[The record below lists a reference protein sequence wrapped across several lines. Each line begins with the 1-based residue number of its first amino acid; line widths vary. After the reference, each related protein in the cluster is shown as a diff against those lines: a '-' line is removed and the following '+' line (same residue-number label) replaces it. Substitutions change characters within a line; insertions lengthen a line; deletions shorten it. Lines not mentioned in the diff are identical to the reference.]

1 MIGLIEQAQYEDE
14 RIAMRVGDL
23 LVVQSDGVSEAMNSD
38 QEQFGEERLQA
49 LLFEQKNRT
58 AEEIADAVVKEV
70 RKHAG
75 AHPQSD
81 DITIMVIKRV
91 L

>member
-1 MIGLIEQAQYEDE
+1 
-14 RIAMRVGDL
+14 
-23 LVVQSDGVSEAMNSD
+23 MNGN

-49 LLFEQKNRT
+49 LLLEQKNSS
-58 AEEIADAVVKEV
+58 AEEIIDSVVREV

-75 AHPQSD
+75 VHPQSD
-81 DITIMVIKRV
+81 DITIMVIKRM

>member
-1 MIGLIEQAQYEDE
+1 MPQVLGEDAE
-14 RIAMRVGDL
+14 VPDL
-23 LVVQSDGVSEAMNSD
+23 LVIQSDGISEAMNAD
-38 QEQFGEERLQA
+38 HVQFGEERLQA
-49 LLFEQKNRT
+49 LLLEHRERT
-58 AEEIADAVVKEV
+58 AEEIIDIVVKEV

-91 L
+91 Q

>member
-1 MIGLIEQAQYEDE
+1 
-14 RIAMRVGDL
+14 
-23 LVVQSDGVSEAMNSD
+23 LVVQSDGVSEAMNGN

-49 LLFEQKNRT
+49 LLLEQKNSS
-58 AEEIADAVVKEV
+58 AEEIIDSVVREV

-81 DITIMVIKRV
+81 DITIMVIKRMV
-91 L
+91 

>member
-1 MIGLIEQAQYEDE
+1 MIGLIPEAQYEDE
-14 RIAMRVGDL
+14 QIAMQVGDL
-23 LVVQSDGVSEAMNSD
+23 LVVQSDGVSEAMNGN

-49 LLFEQKNRT
+49 LLLEQKNSS
-58 AEEIADAVVKEV
+58 AEEIIDSVVREV

-81 DITIMVIKRV
+81 DITIMVIKRMV
-91 L
+91 